1 MKLVTEE
8 LTGGITRIALE
19 GRLDIEGAAFADFQV
34 NAIADNRNRVLLDL
48 QNVSYIGSRGLHTL
62 VKPARTI
69 QERGGKVVFF
79 APSEMV
85 EKVLK
90 VSKVDAF
97 FPIHHDLQSAINVLR

>member
-1 MKLVTEE
+1 MKIVTEE
-8 LTGGITRIALE
+8 LADGITRVALE
-19 GRLDIEGAAFADFQV
+19 GRLDIDGAVFADLQV
-34 NAIADNRNRVLLDL
+34 NAIAEHRNRVLFDL
-48 QNVSYIGSRGLHTL
+48 QKLSYIGSRGLHTL

-69 QERGGKVVFF
+69 QERRGKVVFY

-97 FPIHHDLQSAINVLR
+97 FPIHHDLQSAMDALR